1 MIHPPGTVPL
11 AIAIVAAI
19 CAGGCA
25 STPPAPAAPQLPE
38 AGTRA
43 GARDADLHAPVA
55 KISPARPPPAIAP
68 AAPPAAAPT
77 ARPMP
82 GASRSGGYYL
92 DDGPGNAPPANLDLL
107 PDPEPR
113 VEPYATFANRPYN
126 VFGLTYVPKTSDT
139 PFKQRGMGSWYG
151 RRFHG
156 QKTSSGETYNMYALT
171 AAHPTLPIPSYARVT
186 NVANGRSVI
195 VRVNDRGPFHSG
207 RVMDLSFAAA
217 TRLGYVGQGSAFLDI
232 ERILP
237 REIAAGTFKAQ
248 PQAMPAPVDTSAV
261 AAIDS
266 PFLAPTEAGGA
277 SPASLDPTIPPDLLP
292 EAAAA
297 LPSRSATNFDG
308 PEYASGGAPSR
319 GLTAVLPEIDRTR
332 IKSARLAKR
341 YLVQLGAFRA
351 QSSAQDFIEQVSL
364 EVDPSLAQ
372 RLLINPTTTASGTW
386 YRVQLGPYTYRTDA
400 EADSE
405 NLRRAL
411 RAGLGGIRAASV
423 IVTEP

>member
-1 MIHPPGTVPL
+1 MP
-11 AIAIVAAI
+11 
-19 CAGGCA
+19 
-25 STPPAPAAPQLPE
+25 ST
-38 AGTRA
+38 
-43 GARDADLHAPVA
+43 
-55 KISPARPPPAIAP
+55 
-68 AAPPAAAPT
+68 
-77 ARPMP
+77 
-82 GASRSGGYYL
+82 SRSGGYYL
-92 DDGPGNAPPANLDLL
+92 DDGPGDAPPANLDLL

-195 VRVNDRGPFHSG
+195 VRVNDRGPFHAG

-237 REIAAGTFKAQ
+237 REIADGTFKAQ
-248 PQAMPAPVDTSAV
+248 PQDMSAPDSTPAV
-261 AAIDS
+261 AAIGS
-266 PFLAPTEAGGA
+266 PLSASAEAGGA
-277 SPASLDPTIPPDLLP
+277 PPASLDPTIPPDLLP

-297 LPSRSATNFDG
+297 LPSRSATNFEG
-308 PEYASGGAPSR
+308 PEYARAGAPSP

-332 IKSARLAKR
+332 IKGSRLAKR

-405 NLRRAL
+405 SLRRAL